1 MKDLV
6 YQKLENKNI
15 NLGIEILRM
24 ILSFWVLS
32 FHCLENNKIN
42 YFLYLITKTKFYHVP
57 CFSFISFYFSNN
69 VFYSGD
75 INKFKKRLERLLIP
89 YIIWPFIFFI
99 SNNAFTHKKKISF
112 YELYLQII
120 CGRQFSIPLW
130 YLFSIIFLTILIYI
144 LLKIFKDFFLF
155 IIQIIIILIYMIQ
168 YSHLYNLLDGY
179 KDNVR
184 LPILGT
190 LNIFPLSALGLIFS
204 SSQIFQILQIY
215 RKNVLFFSYI
225 FLFCSFRYNI
235 FIDLGGFQGI
245 SYIFSSL
252 SLFVGFYLLPFD
264 SLNPFL
270 KKSIKQI
277 TSYTNGIY
285 CLHTRINGFL
295 KDRFGLEGTL
305 KNIFIIYI
313 VTYFI
318 SLIGTKIFGKYKLKY
333 LFI

>member
-1 MKDLV
+1 M
-6 YQKLENKNI
+6 
-15 NLGIEILRM
+15 
-24 ILSFWVLS
+24 
-32 FHCLENNKIN
+32 
-42 YFLYLITKTKFYHVP
+42 
-57 CFSFISFYFSNN
+57 
-69 VFYSGD
+69 
-75 INKFKKRLERLLIP
+75 LIP

-99 SNNAFTHKKKISF
+99 SNDAFTHKKKISF

-204 SSQIFQILQIY
+204 TSQIFQILQIY

-225 FLFCSFRYNI
+225 IILHIN
-235 FIDLGGFQGI
+235 
-245 SYIFSSL
+245 SYSKFN
-252 SLFVGFYLLPFD
+252 LLDKESPKF
-264 SLNPFL
+264 
-270 KKSIKQI
+270 KQI
-277 TSYTNGIY
+277 WFLNALSFWSVD
-285 CLHTRINGFL
+285 GFAIISGVVGYKKYKFSNL
-295 KDRFGLEGTL
+295 
-305 KNIFIIYI
+305 IYI
-313 VTYFI
+313 WI
-318 SLIGTKIFGKYKLKY
+318 QKELNIGS
-333 LFI
+333 